1 LCRRH
6 RNWIPS
12 TVASP
17 PNATRVD
24 VVELHETAFV
34 APMPAY
40 SDEGAPSEVA

>member
-1 LCRRH
+1 VPPAPQLD
-6 RNWIPS
+6 S
-12 TVASP
+12 VDGGLASQR
-17 PNATRVD
+17 TRVD